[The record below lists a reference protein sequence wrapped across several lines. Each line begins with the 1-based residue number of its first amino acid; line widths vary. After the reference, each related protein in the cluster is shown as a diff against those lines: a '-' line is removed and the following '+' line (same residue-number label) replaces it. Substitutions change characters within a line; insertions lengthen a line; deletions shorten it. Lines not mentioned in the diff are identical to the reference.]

1 MYKIRELSKIVDIPV
16 RNLRYYDE
24 FEILTPTQID
34 QFTGYRYYDDESI
47 LNVEMIKSLKSVNFT
62 LNEIKEYML
71 NKDEKIFL
79 ISKKKLETIYDSK
92 RNVIVERMM
101 AVGKTTNLV
110 FSFVDKMI
118 SKGNNLVILDSRE
131 EYLNSYECVRNS
143 V

>member
-24 FEILTPTQID
+24 IEILTPTQFD

-71 NKDEKIFL
+71 IKM
-79 ISKKKLETIYDSK
+79 KK
-92 RNVIVERMM
+92 
-101 AVGKTTNLV
+101 
-110 FSFVDKMI
+110 FF
-118 SKGNNLVILDSRE
+118 
-131 EYLNSYECVRNS
+131 
-143 V
+143 